1 MSLKSGAASA
11 DKLVD
16 VFLNNSFIRAAA
28 ITSIA
33 VGGYMPIGS
42 EINCVPLL
50 KAMFD
55 GGVNICLPIIQNKGA
70 TLLFRGW
77 EPDDDMH
84 LNSLGVP
91 EPLPSASLAIPDV
104 LLVPML
110 AFDLE
115 GNRLGYGGGYYDN
128 TIRSLRAKNKLE
140 GKPLI
145 IGVAFSG
152 QLSKQVSVSSK
163 DEPLDWIL
171 TEIGAIKVSE
181 EVKEV

>member
-28 ITSIA
+28 LTSIA

-77 EPDDDMH
+77 EPDDNMH

-110 AFDLE
+110 AFDKK
-115 GNRLGYGGGYYDN
+115 GYRLGYGKGFYDKFFE
-128 TIRSLRAKNKLE
+128 KNKNLVYLGYGYE
-140 GKPLI
+140 FQEVNYLTSEHFDLRCNAI
-145 IGVAFSG
+145 ITDKS
-152 QLSKQVSVSSK
+152 
-163 DEPLDWIL
+163 
-171 TEIGAIKVSE
+171 IKVF
-181 EVKEV
+181 KL